1 MSEVKMSELQNLQKL
16 QKLVD
21 KKVDLQKLEC
31 DLWTRDDRK
40 YRVKRLE
47 RESLDRREERGRRE
61 KGEREEGKGERP
73 ETVMMKVR

>member
-1 MSEVKMSELQNLQKL
+1 MSEVKMGEL

-31 DLWTRDDRK
+31 YLWTRDDRK
-40 YRVKRLE
+40 YRMKRE
-47 RESLDRREERGRRE
+47 YR
-61 KGEREEGKGERP
+61 KGEPRQKGRKEEGEEEGKGERP